1 MKQLGARPQDVKHM
15 KPKLMPSHKIVWLFF
30 MLWKT
35 LDLKYSD
42 LPIYTF
48 FDKIT
53 GQADHEKCCY

>member
-1 MKQLGARPQDVKHM
+1 MKQLGARQLMKQLGARPQDAKHM

-42 LPIYTF
+42 LYLF
-48 FDKIT
+48 
-53 GQADHEKCCY
+53 